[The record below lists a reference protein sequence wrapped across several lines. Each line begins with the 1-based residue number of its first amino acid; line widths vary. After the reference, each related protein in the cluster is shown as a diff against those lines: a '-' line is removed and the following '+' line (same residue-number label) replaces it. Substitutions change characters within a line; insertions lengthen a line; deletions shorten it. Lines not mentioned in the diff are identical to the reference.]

1 MVTPN
6 GSRCSAKQNFYFTT
20 AFCILYGH
28 SKGMRSVEEKSTNTN
43 AVRAL
48 TFKKKPRPW
57 IYNITPLSFTARWC
71 RHWIFGIIL
80 KVWFGLL
87 FFWVFVYLILCM
99 KRGTFRRWKNSFKK
113 HVFFLLFL
121 RLNVTWMHV
130 FLPVVIHW
138 KTLNRL

>member
-1 MVTPN
+1 MCTTIMMQCRSNMPHIWKIKSLYQRKRHSQHKTIRCSHQLSNQHLCTVNIRIGHKKFGAHTLFQIFRFHTEMVTPN

-71 RHWIFGIIL
+71 RH
-80 KVWFGLL
+80 
-87 FFWVFVYLILCM
+87 
-99 KRGTFRRWKNSFKK
+99 
-113 HVFFLLFL
+113 
-121 RLNVTWMHV
+121 
-130 FLPVVIHW
+130 
-138 KTLNRL
+138 